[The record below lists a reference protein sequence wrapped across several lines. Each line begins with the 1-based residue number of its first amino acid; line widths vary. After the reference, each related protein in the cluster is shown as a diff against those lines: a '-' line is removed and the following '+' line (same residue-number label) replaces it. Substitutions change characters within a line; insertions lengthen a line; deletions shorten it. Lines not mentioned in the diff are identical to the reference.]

1 MNHFDFNYREV
12 TAFQSKIPSP
22 STLLMTINSYEK
34 RGTICLNLKTE
45 KLSVTNVTEIHCREV
60 DLFKN
65 ID

>member
-1 MNHFDFNYREV
+1 
-12 TAFQSKIPSP
+12 
-22 STLLMTINSYEK
+22 MTINSYEK